1 MTDVLLST
9 ADVVVFGPPEIVDLL
24 VDIGPQGIRGT
35 KIFSGEGDP
44 RTNPENLPSG
54 ETIQLYDMYID
65 ISVSGGSYLYQY
77 INDNALGDIWK
88 PIVKVSPVLF
98 GKNYSLTFASG
109 TVTKDIP
116 LSEILPDATSS
127 EINAITS
134 AATFNVQFNIVNS
147 LPIASS
153 VVKSIETVSSVKNL
167 RLVFTAVSFS
177 GGTASNLTGEQSV
190 QLLVSVVTP

>member
-1 MTDVLLST
+1 MTDVLLNT
-9 ADVVVFGPPEIVDLL
+9 ADIVVFGPPEVVDLL
-24 VDIGPQGIRGT
+24 VDVGPQGIRGT

-65 ISVSGGSYLYQY
+65 ISASGGSYLYQY
-77 INDNALGDIWK
+77 INDNTLGDVWT
-88 PIVKVSPVLF
+88 PIVKVSPILF
-98 GKNYSLTFASG
+98 AKNYALTFATG
-109 TVTKDIP
+109 TVTKDIS

-134 AATFNVQFNIVNS
+134 ADTFNVQFNIVNS

-153 VVKSIETVSSVKNL
+153 VVKSIETVSDIKKL
-167 RLVFTAVSFS
+167 RLVFKAVSFS
-177 GGTASNLTGEQSV
+177 SGTASDLTGEQSV
-190 QLLVSVVTP
+190 QVFISVVTP